1 MFVHH
6 NHMVKTV
13 SSDWSDYSLRKWIL
27 PWTFRWWNNFI
38 YAHVI
43 YSFTENFP
51 VNFIPIAHE
60 MFRCRIPGKGFND
73 LSARPLCSRICSWIK
88 MEDFPSAVLED
99 YQDKQNLECHSWDC
113 EKIDRDGVMQVV
125 SQKRFPCL
133 WWRPTPQRAY
143 KVWNGPFRY
152 FYPEFE

>member
-1 MFVHH
+1 MFIHH
-6 NHMVKTV
+6 NHMIKTV
-13 SSDWSDYSLRKWIL
+13 SSDWSDYSLRKSIL
-27 PWTFRWWNNFI
+27 PWTFRGGQYLMDPHIFQTLTKYVAI
-38 YAHVI
+38 DSI
-43 YSFTENFP
+43 P
-51 VNFIPIAHE
+51 VSNQMLWSCIPWE
-60 MFRCRIPGKGFND
+60 GFND

-125 SQKRFPCL
+125 FQKRFPCL
-133 WWRPTPQRAY
+133 RWRPTSQRSY
-143 KVWNGPFRY
+143 EVWNGPFRY